1 MLCFCAVIE
10 FDIGIKKKCLNVFP
24 SIWAFI
30 SNIVRFS
37 CLLLQPQRVSL
48 GINILN
54 IIAYKGKHIYAII
67 LSFIFNNKNSI
78 PDIQKKIVISNHQ
91 IG

>member
-10 FDIGIKKKCLNVFP
+10 FDIGIKKKSLNVFP
-24 SIWAFI
+24 NIWAFI
-30 SNIVRFS
+30 SNIVRFA

-54 IIAYKGKHIYAII
+54 IIGYKGKHIYAII
-67 LSFIFNNKNSI
+67 LSLIFNNKNSI

>member
-1 MLCFCAVIE
+1 MLCFCAEIE

-24 SIWAFI
+24 NIWACI
-30 SNIVRFS
+30 SNIVRFA
-37 CLLLQPQRVSL
+37 CFLLQPQRVSL

-54 IIAYKGKHIYAII
+54 IIGYKGKHIYAII

-78 PDIQKKIVISNHQ
+78 LDIQKKIVISNHQ